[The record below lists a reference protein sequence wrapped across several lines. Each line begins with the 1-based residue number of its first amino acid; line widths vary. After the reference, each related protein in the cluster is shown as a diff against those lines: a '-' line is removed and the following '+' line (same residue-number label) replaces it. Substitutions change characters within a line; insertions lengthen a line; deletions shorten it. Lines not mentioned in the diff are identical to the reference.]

1 MIHPTETETMACP
14 NCGSLSVCGLCGFDP
29 MPDAVAA
36 EFEDATAAQDYAGGD
51 DGYDD
56 DGEVMG

>member
-1 MIHPTETETMACP
+1 MNHETETMTCP
-14 NCGSLSVCGLCGFDP
+14 NCGALSVCGLCGFDP

-36 EFEDATAAQDYAGGD
+36 EFEDAQEAQDYAGGD

-56 DGEVMG
+56 PGEVEG